1 MKSLSI
7 RKKIY
12 FLGSLLALGGSA
24 LIGGYL
30 YSTTQSLQI
39 QIESKKAA
47 QLSRGFQ
54 TLSLN
59 YEQAGVAMLKYIADP
74 NQSVWD
80 EKSDANKAS
89 EILTSQLKMLTTDS
103 STLAVI
109 ADIEKI
115 HKDVLPPVDEKIQQL
130 ILTSARDTVFE
141 YYRQEYTPIYEKL
154 REDLKKGREQGDALS
169 AKNFEYQER
178 IFKRD
183 ALVVTAALIIGVV
196 LLLVALLQ
204 GVRSLTQTLS
214 GVTTNLT
221 QTSFQTA
228 VISQG
233 LLDSSHRLST
243 SVTEGAAS
251 FQETVASLEELSSM
265 VKMNADNA
273 RQAAVLSQNS
283 CKAAETGDNEISN
296 LIASITDLA
305 KSSREIQEITTV
317 IDDIAFQTNLLAL
330 NAAVEAARAGE
341 MGAGFAVVADAVRS
355 LAQRS
360 AAAANDIIK
369 LIQQSVI
376 KTDKG
381 VEAANKSGA
390 VLKEIVASVKKV
402 AKLNEEISAASADQ
416 ASGLGQINVAMNQLD
431 AATQANA
438 NSASQSAT
446 SSEEMSEQATA
457 LQEMVLAL
465 TEVVQG
471 KRKKSETFTTVSRN
485 KSSGSSDPAAAA

>member
-1 MKSLSI
+1 MQRFSI
-7 RKKIY
+7 RTKIY
-12 FLGSLLALGGSA
+12 FLGMLLVLGGSA
-24 LIGGYL
+24 LVAGYL
-30 YSTTQSLQI
+30 YSTSQSLQI
-39 QIESKKAA
+39 QMESKKAV

-74 NQSVWD
+74 NQSIWD
-80 EKSDANKAS
+80 EKLDANKAS
-89 EILTSQLKMLTTDS
+89 ENLIAELKLLTDEPT
-103 STLAVI
+103 TLAVLGN
-109 ADIEKI
+109 IEKI
-115 HKDVLPPVDEKIQQL
+115 HKTNLQPVDEKIQEL

-141 YYRQEYTPIYEKL
+141 YYRQEYTPIYDKL
-154 REDLKKGREQGDALS
+154 REDLKKGRDQGDALS

-183 ALVVTAALIIGVV
+183 ALVVTATLTLGIV

-214 GVTTNLT
+214 GVTSNLT
-221 QTSFQTA
+221 QTCFQTA

-233 LLDSSHRLST
+233 LLDSSQRLAT

-283 CKAAETGDNEISN
+283 CKAAENGDFEISN
-296 LIASITDLA
+296 LIVSISDLA
-305 KSSREIQEITTV
+305 KSSKEIQEITTV

-330 NAAVEAARAGE
+330 NAAVEAARAGS

-360 AAAANDIIK
+360 AAAANDITK
-369 LIQQSVI
+369 LIQQSVV
-376 KTDKG
+376 KTARG
-381 VEAANKSGA
+381 VQAANESGA

-402 AKLNEEISAASADQ
+402 ANLNEEISAASADQ
-416 ASGLGQINVAMNQLD
+416 ASGLGQINIAMNQLD

-446 SSEEMSEQATA
+446 SSEEMSEQAA
-457 LQEMVLAL
+457 MLQEMVMAL
-465 TEVVQG
+465 TEAVQG
-471 KRKKSETFTTVSRN
+471 RQKKSEAFSN
-485 KSSGSSDPAAAA
+485 MSADESAGNSNSSKAA